1 MTFATALCGALA
13 AAAVL
18 AAGSWRRAVPL
29 VLLAVAMPVAGPL
42 LPVGAGEGRPVTVA
56 LVQGNVP
63 GVGMDPFGERE
74 QVLRNHVDATHRL
87 AADVRAGRVDRPD
100 LVVWP
105 ENASDIDPFRD
116 PSAQALIE
124 DAVRR
129 RRCAGAR
136 RGRAGRAGTGP
147 REQHRHRLGPAD
159 RPGRALREAAPG
171 AVRRV
176 HPVPRRADRPDLAA
190 GPDPAGL
197 LRRAPTRQR

>member
-1 MTFATALCGALA
+1 
-13 AAAVL
+13 
-18 AAGSWRRAVPL
+18 
-29 VLLAVAMPVAGPL
+29 MPVAGPL

-105 ENASDIDPFRD
+105 ENASDIDPFQD
-116 PSAQALIE
+116 PSARALID
-124 DAVRR
+124 DAVRDVGVPVLV
-129 RRCAGAR
+129 GAVLD
-136 RGRAGRAGTGP
+136 GPGPDHVSNTGIVWDPQTGP
-147 REQHRHRLGPAD
+147 G
-159 RPGRALREAAPG
+159 RPLRETAPG
-171 AVRRV
+171 ALRRV

-197 LRRAPTRQR
+197 LRRAPTRQPDGRAGAGG